1 MRLTVLDRL
10 LLLNLL
16 PVEGSFVNL
25 KLLRVA
31 REELSFNE
39 EENKSLNFRQEGDQM
54 VWKDMPVIMKE
65 VNLGE
70 VVSDLIVKAL
80 EKLDKEEKLRAEHMS
95 VCEKF
100 LPTPEDDK

>member
-1 MRLTVLDRL
+1 MRLSVLDRL

-16 PVEGSFVNL
+16 PAEGSFANL

-39 EENKSLNFRQEGDQM
+39 EENKSLNFRQEGEQM
-54 VWKDMPVIMKE
+54 VWEDVSFPMQE
-65 VNLGE
+65 VNLGK